1 MAVLCKEIVWKLLTS
16 HPYPLCLTKGNGSS
30 YQKNKRNW
38 KKKSPNGA
46 SYLEI
51 ASSTSSFNSAL
62 KIHGAVQCLFVNHGS
77 VPLRKNLLFLQFES
91 PHWWTLQFESK
102 IDSMLRSIVQST
114 HIFLTQIRI
123 QHCSD
128 RSLTLV
134 AQRYQLSSKQ
144 EYGVFD
150 STILF

>member
-1 MAVLCKEIVWKLLTS
+1 MFDQRKWKFISKKQKKLEEKESKWGELSQDCLIDIFIRLSVEDQWRGAMLVCKSWFSAFKEEPSLHSVFNLD
-16 HPYPLCLTKGNGSS
+16 PYFPKPLELPMT
-30 YQKNKRNW
+30 
-38 KKKSPNGA
+38 
-46 SYLEI
+46 I
-51 ASSTSSFNSAL
+51 
-62 KIHGAVQCLFVNHGS
+62 
-77 VPLRKNLLFLQFES
+77 QFES
-91 PHWWTLQFESK
+91 PRWWTLQFESK
-102 IDSMLRSIVQST
+102 IDSMLRSIIQWT

-144 EYGVFD
+144 EYEVFD